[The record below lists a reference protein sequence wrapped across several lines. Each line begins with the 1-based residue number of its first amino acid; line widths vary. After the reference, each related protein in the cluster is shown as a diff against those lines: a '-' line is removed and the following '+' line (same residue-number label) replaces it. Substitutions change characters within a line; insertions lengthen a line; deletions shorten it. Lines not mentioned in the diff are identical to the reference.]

1 MIEIKN
7 LSFSYSKNKKVLDD
21 ISFSINEGEIVL
33 LLGPNGA
40 GKSTLLNC
48 LIGEE
53 KIASGE
59 ILFDGKNRKEISREE
74 RNNLLGYVPQLIEG
88 NDLTVRETILLGR
101 LNKFSLYPSK
111 KDYELVDSL
120 IESLNLSELK
130 DRTTSSLS
138 GGERQKVAIARA
150 IIQESNTILFDEPT
164 SNLDIKAQLEVLKI
178 IKDEIKSKNKSALI
192 SMHDINQALSIGDK
206 FIFLV
211 DNQVKAVVKKE
222 EITPK
227 LLEETY
233 GIKSRIIKVDNKE
246 IIVYED

>member
-1 MIEIKN
+1 MLEIKN

-21 ISFSINEGEIVL
+21 ISFSINEGEIAII
-33 LLGPNGA
+33 LGPNGA

-59 ILFDGKNRKEISREE
+59 ILFDGKTRKDIKREE

-101 LNKFSLYPSK
+101 LNKFGLYPSK
-111 KDYELVDSL
+111 KDYELVDSS
-120 IESLNLSELK
+120 IESLKLSGLK

-150 IIQESNTILFDEPT
+150 IIQESKTILFDEPT
-164 SNLDIKAQLEVLKI
+164 SNLDIKAQLDVLKI

-211 DNQVKAVVKKE
+211 DNKVKAVIKKE

-233 GIKSRIIKVDNKE
+233 GIKSKIINVDNKE

>member
-1 MIEIKN
+1 M
-7 LSFSYSKNKKVLDD
+7 
-21 ISFSINEGEIVL
+21 
-33 LLGPNGA
+33 
-40 GKSTLLNC
+40 
-48 LIGEE
+48 
-53 KIASGE
+53 
-59 ILFDGKNRKEISREE
+59 
-74 RNNLLGYVPQLIEG
+74 
-88 NDLTVRETILLGR
+88 
-101 LNKFSLYPSK
+101 
-111 KDYELVDSL
+111 DSL

-164 SNLDIKAQLEVLKI
+164 SNLDIKAQLDVLKI
-178 IKDEIKSKNKSALI
+178 IIDEIKSKNKSALI

-211 DNQVKAVVKKE
+211 DNKVKAVVKKE

-233 GIKSRIIKVDNKE
+233 GIKSKIIKVD
-246 IIVYED
+246 IVVYED

>member
-1 MIEIKN
+1 MLEVKN

-21 ISFSINEGEIVL
+21 VSFVINEGEIVII
-33 LLGPNGA
+33 LGPNGA

-53 KIASGE
+53 KILSGE
-59 ILFDGKNRKEISREE
+59 ILFDGKTKKDISKEE
-74 RNNLLGYVPQLIEG
+74 RNNLLAYVPQLIEG

-101 LNKFSLYPSK
+101 LTKFGLYPSK
-111 KDYELVDSL
+111 KDYEIVDSI
-120 IESLNLSELK
+120 IESLNLADLR
-130 DRTTSSLS
+130 DRTTTSLS

-150 IIQESNTILFDEPT
+150 VVQDSSTILFDEPT
-164 SNLDIKAQLEVLKI
+164 SNLDIKAQLDVLSI
-178 IKDEIKSKNKSALI
+178 IKNEIKEKNKSALI

-211 DNQVKAVVKKE
+211 DNKVKAVVSKS
-222 EITPK
+222 EIAPE

-233 GIKSRIIKVDNKE
+233 GIKSKIINIDNKE
-246 IIVYED
+246 VIIYEN